1 MIYEFYCL
9 HLPRNKYGR
18 SMIRPYKK
26 HVALN
31 WDTK

>member
-9 HLPRNKYGR
+9 HLSRNKYGR

-26 HVALN
+26 ICG
-31 WDTK
+31 T